1 MGTDNPATIIIG
13 LNWVYDYNITDGIR
27 HSVTVSVNDTV
38 LYNLNT
44 HALGTSWLE
53 KNPATITYMKLVTS
67 LKQSSAENCFI
78 SFQQNETSKGTS
90 DSRIIYFSLLLL
102 LHLLRNFIFPRICTG
117 RISIRCN

>member
-67 LKQSSAENCFI
+67 L
-78 SFQQNETSKGTS
+78 
-90 DSRIIYFSLLLL
+90 L